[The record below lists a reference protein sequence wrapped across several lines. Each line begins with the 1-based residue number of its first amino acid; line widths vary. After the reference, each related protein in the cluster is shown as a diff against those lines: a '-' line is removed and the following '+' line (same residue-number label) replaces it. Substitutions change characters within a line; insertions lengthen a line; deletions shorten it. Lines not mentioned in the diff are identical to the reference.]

1 MTEVLPAR
9 ARAFQ
14 GLRSGPV
21 SRTIA
26 GVIDVGVV
34 ALATAGAVL
43 GWSLIESLGD
53 RAFEL
58 SIPGPLGAFLLGECL
73 LTIYLWFGWATTG
86 RTVGKQIMG
95 LRLVNYRG
103 ELMRPGGALLRA
115 LACVVFPLGL
125 LWSIVSSHN
134 RSLQDVV
141 LRTSVIYDWNAQLPA
156 RSARRARVGAGEVT
170 REGQA

>member
-21 SRTIA
+21 SRTLA
-26 GVIDVGVV
+26 GIIDVSVVTLATGGVV
-34 ALATAGAVL
+34 F
-43 GWSLIESLGD
+43 GWSLITSLGD

-58 SIPGPLGAFLLGECL
+58 AIPGPLGAFLLGESL
-73 LTIYLWFGWATTG
+73 LVIYLWFGWATTG
-86 RTVGKQIMG
+86 RTIGKQVMG
-95 LRLVNYRG
+95 LRVVNHRG

-115 LACVVFPLGL
+115 LACVVFPVGL
-125 LWSIVSSHN
+125 LWSIISTHN

-141 LRTSVIYDWNAQLPA
+141 LRTSVIYDWNARLPE
-156 RSARRARVGAGEVT
+156 RSTRRSHVADGGDDDR
-170 REGQA
+170 R

>member
-21 SRTIA
+21 SRTLA
-26 GVIDVGVV
+26 AAIDVSVV
-34 ALATAGAVL
+34 ALATAGVVL
-43 GWSLIESLGD
+43 GWSLITSLGD
-53 RAFEL
+53 GAFEL
-58 SIPGPLGAFLLGECL
+58 AIPGQLGAFLLGESL

-86 RTVGKQIMG
+86 RTIGKQVMG
-95 LRLVNYRG
+95 LRVVNHRG

-115 LACVVFPLGL
+115 LACVIFPVGL
-125 LWSIVSSHN
+125 LWAIFSTHN

-141 LRTSVIYDWNAQLPA
+141 LRTSVIYDWNARLPERSTRHA
-156 RSARRARVGAGEVT
+156 RSEDGGNDDRR
-170 REGQA
+170 

>member
-1 MTEVLPAR
+1 MKEVLPAR

-21 SRTIA
+21 SRTLASI
-26 GVIDVGVV
+26 IDVSVV
-34 ALATAGAVL
+34 ALATAGAVS

-53 RAFEL
+53 RAFVL
-58 SIPGPLGAFLLGECL
+58 SIPGPLGAFLLGESL

-86 RTVGKQIMG
+86 RTVGKQVMG
-95 LRLVNYRG
+95 LRVVNHRG
-103 ELMRPGGALLRA
+103 ELMRPGWALLRA
-115 LACVVFPLGL
+115 LACVVFPVGL
-125 LWSIVSSHN
+125 LWSLISRQN

-141 LRTSVIYDWNAQLPA
+141 LRTSVIYDWNARLPA

-170 REGQA
+170 RESGA

>member
-34 ALATAGAVL
+34 ALATAGVVL

-58 SIPGPLGAFLLGECL
+58 SIPGPLGAFLLGESL

-86 RTVGKQIMG
+86 RTIGKQVMG

-115 LACVVFPLGL
+115 LACVIFPLGL
-125 LWSIVSSHN
+125 LWSLVSSHN

-170 REGQA
+170 REGRA